1 MPFPL
6 FLAFRYLKPDRS
18 LYAIIRMLSLLGIAL
33 GVMILIVTMA
43 IMTGF
48 GEMWRE
54 KLMEF
59 HSHVSVQGHQLSEWD
74 ETVQKKIKDTPGV
87 TAISPAIYTR
97 VMIKRDGFTAAP
109 AIKGIDPFLE
119 GDTSTIG
126 DKIRP
131 GSLLGEAGLADLAEE
146 EVLLG
151 SILAKNLG
159 VVPGDTLNVYS
170 PAGFGDADV
179 VRLPEEVTV
188 VGTFHIGMQMFDQDF
203 MVGTLDTARELAN
216 KDEGISEF
224 VVQLEDPM
232 NAISVAKE
240 LQETLGPNYQVD
252 NWIYD
257 NATTFAALET
267 EKAVMFFLLLIIA
280 IVGGFCMICSLLIIT
295 MQKTRDIGLL
305 KSMGFKTR
313 HIVGVFTTMGFIL
326 GTIGVLLGLVGGLLI
341 IKFRKPIM
349 DVISWIRGTEVFPQ
363 EIYQF
368 DTLPAKIVPADL
380 WMIVI
385 CGMLICVLAG
395 GIASLP
401 AAFLK
406 PVNALRHD

>member
-6 FLAFRYLKPDRS
+6 FLAFRYLKPEKS
-18 LYAIIRMLSLLGIAL
+18 LYSIIRLLSLLGIAL

-43 IMTGF
+43 IMAGF
-48 GEMWRE
+48 GEMLRE
-54 KLMEF
+54 NLMGF
-59 HSHVSVQGHQLSEWD
+59 HSHISVQGHQLSEYD
-74 ETVQKKIKDTPGV
+74 KTLQEKLMATEGV

-97 VMIKRDGFTAAP
+97 VMIKRDGITVAP
-109 AIKGIDPFLE
+109 GIKGIDPLLE
-119 GDTSTIG
+119 AGTSSIG
-126 DKIRP
+126 ENIRP

-146 EVLLG
+146 EVLIG
-151 SILAKNLG
+151 SLLARQLG

-179 VRLPEEVTV
+179 VRLPEEVLV
-188 VGTFHIGMQMFDQDF
+188 VGTFHTGMQMLDKDF

-216 KDEGISEF
+216 QDEGISEM
-224 VVQLEDPM
+224 VVQLQDPM
-232 NAISVAKE
+232 NATNIAFK
-240 LQETLGPNYQVD
+240 LQQTLGTNYHVD
-252 NWIYD
+252 NWIHE
-257 NATTFAALET
+257 NKKTFDALKT
-267 EKAVMFFLLLIIA
+267 EKDVMFFLLLFIA
-280 IVGGFCMICSLLIIT
+280 LIGGFCMICSLLIIT

-326 GTIGVLLGLVGGLLI
+326 GAIGVLLGVAGGLLI

-349 DVISWIRGTEVFPQ
+349 DSISWIRGVEVFPQ

-368 DTLPAKIVPADL
+368 DTLPAKIIPADL

-395 GIASLP
+395 GIAALP
-401 AAFLK
+401 AAFLR

>member
-126 DKIRP
+126 IKSVRVRCSAKRDLPISPKRKCCSAAFSQKISAWCPATHSTCILRP
-131 GSLLGEAGLADLAEE
+131 GSE
-146 EVLLG
+146 
-151 SILAKNLG
+151 
-159 VVPGDTLNVYS
+159 
-170 PAGFGDADV
+170 
-179 VRLPEEVTV
+179 
-188 VGTFHIGMQMFDQDF
+188 MQ
-203 MVGTLDTARELAN
+203 T
-216 KDEGISEF
+216 SF
-224 VVQLEDPM
+224 V
-232 NAISVAKE
+232 
-240 LQETLGPNYQVD
+240 
-252 NWIYD
+252 
-257 NATTFAALET
+257 
-267 EKAVMFFLLLIIA
+267 
-280 IVGGFCMICSLLIIT
+280 C
-295 MQKTRDIGLL
+295 R
-305 KSMGFKTR
+305 
-313 HIVGVFTTMGFIL
+313 
-326 GTIGVLLGLVGGLLI
+326 
-341 IKFRKPIM
+341 RK
-349 DVISWIRGTEVFPQ
+349 
-363 EIYQF
+363 
-368 DTLPAKIVPADL
+368 
-380 WMIVI
+380 
-385 CGMLICVLAG
+385 
-395 GIASLP
+395 
-401 AAFLK
+401 
-406 PVNALRHD
+406 